1 MIVSKVIR
9 YQDTNS
15 VEVTWVENGAP
26 VRCQSYA
33 DVQMDQLVADLG
45 AGAAAYAALIA
56 TVRAAIVPVPPAP
69 PYVPYTVTPFQAK
82 AAIYAAGLLPAVEA
96 AIAAA
101 PKVAQLAWSDATEF
115 TRDSPTIAA
124 LSAQLGLTSDQVDDL
139 FIAAAAIEA

>member
-1 MIVSKVIR
+1 MIYFSSATGGFYDSNIH
-9 YQDTNS
+9 
-15 VEVTWVENGAP
+15 GANIP
-26 VRCQSYA
+26 
-33 DVQMDQLVADLG
+33 
-45 AGAAAYAALIA
+45 AGAVEITNAQRLALLASQSQGKEIKADGSGRPVAAD
-56 TVRAAIVPVPPAP
+56 RAPLPPR
-69 PYVPYTVTPFQAK
+69 VPYTVTPFQAK

-124 LSAQLGLTSDQVDDL
+124 LSAQLGLSSAQVDAL